1 MQTNKLKLRLISC
14 RSRRTVKKMSVSVFA
29 AKTPTIQTSFEEKV
43 NNCLENIVEFSSLIK
58 HIHGISGCDR
68 NCEVG
73 YFSDELYR
81 YLDSKIHSPRLII
94 FFFFL
99 YLCKKYPTGFHENFL
114 IAKNKDFALNYFS

>member
-1 MQTNKLKLRLISC
+1 MLRLISC

-29 AKTPTIQTSFEEKV
+29 AKTPAIQTSFEEKV

-94 FFFFL
+94 IFFFFVFMQ
-99 YLCKKYPTGFHENFL
+99 KVSNRFP
-114 IAKNKDFALNYFS
+114 

>member
-1 MQTNKLKLRLISC
+1 
-14 RSRRTVKKMSVSVFA
+14 MSVSVFA
-29 AKTPTIQTSFEEKV
+29 AKTPAIQTSFEEKV
-43 NNCLENIVEFSSLIK
+43 NNFLENIVEFSSLIK

-94 FFFFL
+94 FFFFFL
-99 YLCKKYPTGFHENFL
+99 YLCKNYQTGFHENFL